1 MLHSFQACSRSC
13 SVPKL
18 NTNKLSQ
25 FLDILWKMVRGKVQM
40 KRIEDATSRQVTF
53 SKRRNGIMKKAYE
66 LSVLCD
72 AEVAVIIFSQKGR
85 LYEFSS
91 SSMQKA
97 IGRYRENTKEAL
109 KNNNSI
115 EVEHHM
121 EHLKEETANIAK
133 KIEILEV
140 SKRKLMGQGIGSC
153 SMNELQEIDNQLERN
168 LKNIRARKTQ
178 LFKDEIERLKAKEK
192 QLLEE
197 NERLSEECGLRR
209 QPEAPPPP
217 LTRISQQKETA
228 SCSHSVQNT
237 EVETD
242 LFIGLPDICW
252 S

>member
-1 MLHSFQACSRSC
+1 MLRLFR
-13 SVPKL
+13 
-18 NTNKLSQ
+18 
-25 FLDILWKMVRGKVQM
+25 VRGTTEGTDNYQFPRKQYKSTAPAKKLLPAHATVQ
-40 KRIEDATSRQVTF
+40 IH
-53 SKRRNGIMKKAYE
+53 
-66 LSVLCD
+66 
-72 AEVAVIIFSQKGR
+72 
-85 LYEFSS
+85 
-91 SSMQKA
+91 MQKA
-97 IGRYRENTKEAL
+97 IGRYRQYTKETL
-109 KNNNSI
+109 INNNSSL

-153 SMNELQEIDNQLERN
+153 SMNELQEIDSQLERS

-178 LFKDEIERLKAKEK
+178 LFKDKIQRLKAKEK

-228 SCSHSVQNT
+228 SCSHSVQNS

>member
-1 MLHSFQACSRSC
+1 
-13 SVPKL
+13 
-18 NTNKLSQ
+18 
-25 FLDILWKMVRGKVQM
+25 MVRGKVQM
-40 KRIEDATSRQVTF
+40 KRIENATSRQVTF

-91 SSMQKA
+91 SSMQKT
-97 IGRYRENTKEAL
+97 IERYRENTKEPL
-109 KNNNSI
+109 ISNNSI
-115 EVEHHM
+115 EMEHHM

-153 SMNELQEIDNQLERN
+153 SMNELQEIDSQLEKS

-178 LFKDEIERLKAKEK
+178 LLKDEIERLKAKEK

-197 NERLSEECGLRR
+197 NERLSEEMFSPKRTGPLSPILAMRR
-209 QPEAPPPP
+209 
-217 LTRISQQKETA
+217 K
-228 SCSHSVQNT
+228 
-237 EVETD
+237 
-242 LFIGLPDICW
+242 IGLLIW

>member
-1 MLHSFQACSRSC
+1 
-13 SVPKL
+13 
-18 NTNKLSQ
+18 
-25 FLDILWKMVRGKVQM
+25 MVRGKVQM
-40 KRIEDATSRQVTF
+40 KRIENATSRQVTF

-91 SSMQKA
+91 SSMQKT
-97 IGRYRENTKEAL
+97 IERYRENTKEPL
-109 KNNNSI
+109 ISNNSI
-115 EVEHHM
+115 EMEHHM

-153 SMNELQEIDNQLERN
+153 SMNELQEIDSQLEKS

-178 LFKDEIERLKAKEK
+178 LLKDEIERLKAKEK

-209 QPEAPPPP
+209 KPEAPPPP

>member
-1 MLHSFQACSRSC
+1 MYSFCDNNNGSSYIWQTEGKECSSMA
-13 SVPKL
+13 KQD
-18 NTNKLSQ
+18 KQ
-25 FLDILWKMVRGKVQM
+25 FFFFSPRGNFPHV
-40 KRIEDATSRQVTF
+40 
-53 SKRRNGIMKKAYE
+53 
-66 LSVLCD
+66 
-72 AEVAVIIFSQKGR
+72 
-85 LYEFSS
+85 FSS
-91 SSMQKA
+91 CYYIVIDFDLQ
-97 IGRYRENTKEAL
+97 
-109 KNNNSI
+109 
-115 EVEHHM
+115 
-121 EHLKEETANIAK
+121 HLKEETANIAK

-153 SMNELQEIDNQLERN
+153 SMNELQEIDSQLEKS

-178 LFKDEIERLKAKEK
+178 LLKDEIERLKAKEK

-209 QPEAPPPP
+209 KPEAPPPP